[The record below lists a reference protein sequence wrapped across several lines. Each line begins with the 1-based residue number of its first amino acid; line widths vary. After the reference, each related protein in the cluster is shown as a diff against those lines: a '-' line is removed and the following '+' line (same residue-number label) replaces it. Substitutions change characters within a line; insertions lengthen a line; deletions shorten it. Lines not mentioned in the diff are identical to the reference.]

1 MQSVRWG
8 DLSTTTKPVVRACAT
23 QNTPPKFASDSV
35 PPRAAH
41 DMTAAPAD
49 RATGP
54 KRGSPFYW
62 VAFVLS
68 GDWR

>member
-1 MQSVRWG
+1 MGGPLDDDQTSRPARQRR
-8 DLSTTTKPVVRACAT
+8 TRR
-23 QNTPPKFASDSV
+23 QNSRRIRF
-35 PPRAAH
+35 PRAAH